1 MRSWLTSPTVLLLGL
16 LSTAITV
23 GQWLLCVARVLYR
36 MSQDADER
44 KRASF
49 WVGVIGLAAV
59 AVISPL
65 TWSAIWAEA
74 VKAGNH
80 GWMGALYPVMVLG
93 SGFVAAQN
101 LLGDARGVFRLPVR
115 VWFML
120 CFMLIG
126 SLALAATMYF
136 LHDRSGTPLWSVGA
150 VSAIPG
156 VVIAMVVALMVSR
169 ASRARGQA
177 TEAPAQQ

>member
-1 MRSWLTSPTVLLLGL
+1 M
-16 LSTAITV
+16 A
-23 GQWLLCVARVLYR
+23 
-36 MSQDADER
+36 QDADER
-44 KRASF
+44 RRASF

-93 SGFVAAQN
+93 SGFAAAHQ

-115 VWFML
+115 LWFMVS
-120 CFMLIG
+120 FMLIG
-126 SLALAATMYF
+126 SLALAAAMYV
-136 LHDRSGTPLWSVGA
+136 LHDQSSAPLWSVGA
-150 VSAIPG
+150 VAAIPG
-156 VVIAMVVALMVSR
+156 AVLLMAVPLMVSR
-169 ASRARGQA
+169 AGRPSAQA
-177 TEAPAQQ
+177 AETPAQQ